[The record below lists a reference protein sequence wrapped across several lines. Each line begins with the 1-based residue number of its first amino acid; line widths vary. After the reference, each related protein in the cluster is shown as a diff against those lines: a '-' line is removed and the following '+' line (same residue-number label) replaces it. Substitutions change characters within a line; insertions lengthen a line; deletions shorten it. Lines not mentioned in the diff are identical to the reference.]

1 MLPETKVTPGISKET
16 HTPIPGKAEI
26 ESLQNFQKS
35 ILCEMKNKR
44 SFLELV
50 EQRLVEIE
58 DTVIGSKQSKCNQ

>member
-1 MLPETKVTPGISKET
+1 
-16 HTPIPGKAEI
+16 
-26 ESLQNFQKS
+26 
-35 ILCEMKNKR
+35 MKNKR